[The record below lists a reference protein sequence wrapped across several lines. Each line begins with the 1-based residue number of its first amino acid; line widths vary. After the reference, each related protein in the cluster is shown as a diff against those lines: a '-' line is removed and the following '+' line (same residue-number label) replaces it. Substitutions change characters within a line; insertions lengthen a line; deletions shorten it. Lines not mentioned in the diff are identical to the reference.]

1 MSTLNIGVSGLN
13 AASIGLATTSHNI
26 ANASTPGYNRQVI
39 VQATNTPVLTG
50 SGFIGQGTN
59 VETVKRVYDQYLS
72 QQVLTAQTGA
82 SEMDGYYQ
90 QISQIDN
97 ILGDSSAGLSSAMSD
112 FFNGIQSV
120 TSDPSSISARQ
131 SMLSTA
137 QSLVARFQSLNGR
150 MAEIR
155 DGVNSQITSEAASIS
170 SYASQIADVNR
181 QILLSQAGSP
191 TQQPND
197 LLDQRDQ
204 LIADLNKEVQVSTVT
219 QSDGTMSVFFG
230 NGQPLVVGTDAYSLT
245 SGPAASDSGK
255 IVVKLKAP
263 GGTTMEIPESQI
275 TGGTLGGLI
284 SFRNDSLD
292 SAQNALGRIAI
303 SLTQTFNAQHEL
315 GQDLTGALG
324 GAFFS
329 VGNPAVLASSL
340 NSTPALPALPAS
352 ISASFSASAASQLT
366 TSDYRLS
373 YSGGT
378 YTLTRLSDNQSWTGG
393 SAAAV
398 ATAANQGF
406 DLSLT
411 GTIANGDSFKIE
423 PTRTGAS
430 SISVA
435 ITDARNIAA
444 AAPMTTAAALAN
456 TGTGSISAGA
466 VTSVANLPVV
476 GTPITL
482 TYSSATGS
490 FSGFP
495 VGSTVSVTPQ
505 GGTATLYTIAA
516 ATDPVTY
523 VTGAT
528 ISFNGMSVVISG
540 SPSDKDKFVIQRN
553 VNGVSDNRN
562 AVALGALQAAHTM
575 AGGTA
580 SYVDAYAQL
589 VSDIGNKTRE
599 VKALGASQQA
609 LADSAVATQQSMSG
623 VNLDEEGA
631 NLIRYQQAYQASA
644 KMIDIASK
652 LFDSILALG

>member
-26 ANASTPGYNRQVI
+26 ANASTSGYNRQVI

-59 VETVKRVYDQYLS
+59 VETVKRVYNQYLS

-82 SEMDGYYQ
+82 SEMDSYSQ

-97 ILGDSSAGLSSAMSD
+97 ILGDSSAGLSSAMSG
-112 FFNGIQSV
+112 FFNGIQAV

-155 DGVNSQITSEAASIS
+155 DGVNSQIASEAASIS

-245 SGPAASDSGK
+245 SGPAASDTGK

-303 SLTQTFNAQHEL
+303 SLSQTFNAQHEL

-324 GAFFS
+324 GEFFNVS
-329 VGNPAVLASSL
+329 DHPTAYASST
-340 NSTPALPALPAS
+340 NTGSGALTATLVTNGATN
-352 ISASFSASAASQLT
+352 LT
-366 TSDYRLS
+366 TSDYRLN

-378 YTLTRLSDNQSWTGG
+378 YTLTRLSDNQSWTG
-393 SAAAV
+393 ATATAV
-398 ATAANQGF
+398 ATTANQGF

-411 GTIANGDSFKIE
+411 GTIGNGDSFKIE

-444 AAPMTTAAALAN
+444 AAPMSSSS
-456 TGTGSISAGA
+456 SISN
-466 VTSVANLPVV
+466 S
-476 GTPITL
+476 
-482 TYSSATGS
+482 
-490 FSGFP
+490 
-495 VGSTVSVTPQ
+495 
-505 GGTATLYTIAA
+505 GTATITQGSVTSGTYLPILTGQYKLTYDSTNKWFTVGVPTSVGSPPAPAPAVANIPYDP
-516 ATDPVTY
+516 ATQSNVA
-523 VTGAT
+523 VNLNGLSLT
-528 ISFNGMSVVISG
+528 ISGTPASG
-540 SPSDKDKFVIQRN
+540 DVFTVSAN
-553 VNGVSDNRN
+553 TNGVSDNRN
-562 AVALGALQAAHTM
+562 ALALGALQAGHTM

-589 VSDIGNKTRE
+589 VSDVGNKTRE